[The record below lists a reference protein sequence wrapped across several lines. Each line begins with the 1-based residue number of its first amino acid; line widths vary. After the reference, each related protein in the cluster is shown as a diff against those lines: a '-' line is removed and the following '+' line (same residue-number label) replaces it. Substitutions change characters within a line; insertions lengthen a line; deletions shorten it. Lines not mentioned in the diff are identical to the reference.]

1 MNFKTICSL
10 FGCQNARTDEEYRSI
25 LRRRQRTY
33 IAMLLLGIATFAAA
47 GAAQLFSW
55 DVALD
60 SHALGFY
67 SGIGTGLAFGAATLL
82 IRLRR
87 TMKDPDALRK
97 ARIRD
102 TDERVAEISRRA
114 TATAGYALLIAVYLL
129 GMIGGMF
136 YPQLL
141 ILLAVLPMV
150 FLLTYLISVFIYNKT
165 M

>member
-10 FGCQNARTDEEYRSI
+10 FSCRTAHTDDEYRNV
-25 LRRRQRTY
+25 LRRRQRSFV
-33 IAMLLLGIATFAAA
+33 AMLLLGIVTFAAA
-47 GAAQLFSW
+47 GAAELFSW
-55 DVALD
+55 NVALD

-67 SGIGTGLAFGAATLL
+67 SGIGTGMAFGAATLL
-82 IRLRR
+82 IRLRK
-87 TMKDPDALRK
+87 TLKDPDALRK

-102 TDERVAEISRRA
+102 TDERVAEIGRRA

-129 GMIGGMF
+129 GIIGGMF

-141 ILLAVLPMV
+141 LLLVVLPMV
-150 FLLTYLISVFIYNKT
+150 FLLTYLISAFIYNKT

>member
-1 MNFKTICSL
+1 MNIKIICSL
-10 FGCQNARTDEEYRSI
+10 FGGQNVHTDEEYRAI
-25 LRRRQRTY
+25 LRRRQRLY
-33 IAMLLLGIATFAAA
+33 LAMLLLGIVTFAAA
-47 GAAQLFSW
+47 GAAELFSW
-55 DVALD
+55 NVALD

-67 SGIGTGLAFGAATLL
+67 SGIGTGMAFGAVTLL
-82 IRLRR
+82 VRLRK

-102 TDERVAEISRRA
+102 TDERMTEISRRA
-114 TATAGYALLIAVYLL
+114 TATAGYSLLIAVYLL

-141 ILLAVLPMV
+141 ILLVVLPMV
-150 FLLTYLISVFIYNKT
+150 FLLTYLISAFIYNKT

>member
-1 MNFKTICSL
+1 MNIKTICSL
-10 FGCQNARTDEEYRSI
+10 FGCQNAHTDEEYCGI
-25 LRRRQRTY
+25 LRRRQRIF
-33 IAMLLLGIATFAAA
+33 IAMLLLGVVTFAAA
-47 GAAQLFSW
+47 GAAELFSW
-55 DVALD
+55 NVALD

-67 SGIGTGLAFGAATLL
+67 SGIGTGMAFGAATLL

-102 TDERVAEISRRA
+102 TDERVAEIGRRA
-114 TATAGYALLIAVYLL
+114 TATAGYTLLIAVYLL
-129 GMIGGMF
+129 GIIGGMF

-141 ILLAVLPMV
+141 ILLAVLPMI
-150 FLLTYLISVFIYNKT
+150 FLLAYLISAFIYNKI